1 MTKEAIKN
9 RTILPRFGYYV
20 QELYFTLSFYLAAI
34 APMGGF
40 KCFSSFRRRIFLKF
54 VPSAKTITMVTAKKK
69 KNQLLKLDDVLN
81 GIVSIGKNASDSAS
95 LEKDLVFTGSFSK
108 DWIGQI

>member
-1 MTKEAIKN
+1 
-9 RTILPRFGYYV
+9 
-20 QELYFTLSFYLAAI
+20 
-34 APMGGF
+34 
-40 KCFSSFRRRIFLKF
+40 
-54 VPSAKTITMVTAKKK
+54 MVTAKKK